1 MILLVDPFAN
11 ERDMY
16 AEFLHIE
23 THIRTAAHEAGCDAF
38 LMIPYPPDQLVAE
51 VRRLAEAS
59 QRTTS
64 RFIPCCERESARGAS

>member
-1 MILLVDPFAN
+1 MIRLVDPFAN

-23 THIRTAAHEAGCDAF
+23 AHIRTAAHEGGLRCV
-38 LMIPYPPDQLVAE
+38 LMIPYPPDQLLAE
-51 VRRLAEAS
+51 VRPLAEAS

-64 RFIPCCERESARGAS
+64 RFIPGCEREPARGAS